1 LRGGRGRWC
10 GAARVKAYYRLA
22 DGSVKLRLLEVCSW
36 GRDIVMTFKLVCIIN
51 SVLAFGFGI
60 AFVIA
65 AEPTAAM
72 YAIEGAPGLTPQ
84 GLLVTKLLGA
94 ALVGFGVVSLQA
106 RDAGDSV
113 ARRAIAL
120 GFVVGNVIAAV
131 IAILGVTS
139 GAVNALG
146 WSTVAIYLLLAA
158 AFGITGLAK
167 SSA

>member
-1 LRGGRGRWC
+1 
-10 GAARVKAYYRLA
+10 
-22 DGSVKLRLLEVCSW
+22 
-36 GRDIVMTFKLVCIIN
+36 MTFKLVCIIN
-51 SVLAFGFGI
+51 TVLAFGFGI

-65 AEPTAAM
+65 AEPTMAM
-72 YAIEGAPGLTPQ
+72 YATEGAPALTPA
-84 GLLVTKLLGA
+84 GLVMANLLGA
-94 ALVGFGVVSLQA
+94 AFIGFGVVSLQA

-131 IAILGVTS
+131 MTVLGINA
-139 GAVNALG
+139 GAANALG

-158 AFGITGLAK
+158 GFGMTGLAK

>member
-1 LRGGRGRWC
+1 
-10 GAARVKAYYRLA
+10 
-22 DGSVKLRLLEVCSW
+22 
-36 GRDIVMTFKLVCIIN
+36 MTFKLVCIIN

-72 YAIEGAPGLTPQ
+72 YAIEGAPGLTAQ
-84 GLLVTKLLGA
+84 GLLTANLLGA
-94 ALVGFGVVSLQA
+94 AFIGFGVVSFQA
-106 RDAGDSV
+106 RDAADSV

-120 GFVVGNVIAAV
+120 GFVVGHVIAAV
-131 IAILGVTS
+131 MAILGITS

-146 WSTVAIYLLLAA
+146 WSTVAIYALLAA
-158 AFGITGLAK
+158 GFGITGLAK